1 MLLSCASELSCKIY
15 SFELF
20 NLLYLFIYY
29 FIINKSCYHW
39 CSTCGG
45 AAGCMRAR
53 ASQPGGVLFTLLM
66 MYFYDLLFFGAPGDW
81 VDDLHVVQPLA
92 RPGECF
98 IC

>member
-1 MLLSCASELSCKIY
+1 MPQGSLVRFILLSYLICFI
-15 SFELF
+15 
-20 NLLYLFIYY
+20 YLFIILSSISLV
-29 FIINKSCYHW
+29 IIGAPRV
-39 CSTCGG
+39 CGG

-81 VDDLHVVQPLA
+81 VDGLHVVQPLA